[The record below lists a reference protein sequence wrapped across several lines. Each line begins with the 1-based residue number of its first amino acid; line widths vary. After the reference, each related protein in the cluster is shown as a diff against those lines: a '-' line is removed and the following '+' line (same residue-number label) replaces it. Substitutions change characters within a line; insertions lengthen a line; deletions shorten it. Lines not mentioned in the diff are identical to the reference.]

1 MNIYSR
7 TDFAAFI
14 AGSQTLP
21 ESIDSKTGG
30 NTKRFGDSSE
40 KYFAIYNFQARDL
53 TGDAISYANDMAVG
67 YVCSFTIKQ
76 HSDDMNQTMKSYK
89 YDFRNMKTDKTII
102 GTLKIRH
109 AMKATENESTSSDDA
124 IDYEHVRVIGVD
136 NVGDE
141 IHITCIANVES
152 PHITEVIEG
161 VVGETH
167 RTVFDAA
174 DTLGQPTT

>member
-7 TDFAAFI
+7 TDFASFT
-14 AGSQTLP
+14 AGKQALP

-30 NTKRFGDSSE
+30 NTKRFVEDGD

-53 TGDAISYANDMAVG
+53 TGETISYSNDLAVG

-76 HSDDMNQTMKSYK
+76 HTDDMDQTMKPYK

-102 GTLKIRH
+102 GKLKIRH
-109 AMKATENESTSSDDA
+109 AMKALENGSTSSDDA
-124 IDYEHVRVIGVD
+124 IDYEHVRIIGVD
-136 NVGDE
+136 NVGEE

-152 PHITEVIEG
+152 PCTTEIIEG
-161 VVGETH
+161 EVQPAH
-167 RTVFDAA
+167 RTIFDAA
-174 DTLGQPTT
+174 DTLGVPTP